1 MQNDESSEPLSFQYT
16 PIGKRS
22 CLGKSKS
29 IKVKGSYEP
38 LNRLLSLDE
47 KVSELKAL
55 ANSLDRV
62 HINEKHSTSSK
73 DVKQPK
79 SLVASYDVL
88 NSADKTS
95 EWLEKTEFGV
105 PNASSTSPERNT
117 LPPNITFNYDNN
129 TSPALSN
136 IDDEPAADAQSV
148 KTIADDKTLNELLE
162 QVAELDLIYSGYQFR
177 PDSKISHPK
186 MSSFNEASVDFDD
199 TATYTSLQ
207 FAYKNPIS
215 IIDPEPRSYDCDALE
230 LVNASAPA
238 IDITPLD
245 SPMKRIGAVDQEEEK
260 LPPLPPKRI
269 RKITAENTEY
279 NANLLPTPTHSES
292 NASTTDDSP
301 PKIIIKRTPE
311 NRSPASSANNSL
323 QSSPQKK
330 QGFFSRIFR
339 RKSKSDI
346 AQCHTEP
353 RNSPNL
359 SRESSITTFD
369 GFDRNHLST
378 RSFRMPPSPNK
389 KSKPV
394 GRSVS
399 SISGKRPHLTADI
412 IHIPLKGIGSESLPK
427 RSGSGNLLPEHYS
440 SHVTL
445 SNNLD
450 RKTVSALQLADIP
463 LQEGNMELI
472 AIADAQSLKNL
483 CEGQYGVQ
491 LDADVD
497 LSEAEHFAVY
507 TTSATPQ
514 MNGNGGFDDAAFF
527 APVEAAE
534 VIPNSEIAK
543 RLAMSSSQLQ

>member
-1 MQNDESSEPLSFQYT
+1 MRPSDNSDSEPRRFQYT
-16 PIGKRS
+16 PLGRRS
-22 CLGKSKS
+22 ISSSRKS

-47 KVSELKAL
+47 KVAELKAL
-55 ANSLDRV
+55 ANGLDRA
-62 HINEKHSTSSK
+62 HLSDKTAEIKGPN
-73 DVKQPK
+73 
-79 SLVASYDVL
+79 LVASIDAID
-88 NSADKTS
+88 SAEKTS
-95 EWLEKTEFGV
+95 EWLQKSEFCIPTE
-105 PNASSTSPERNT
+105 SSSSPRT
-117 LPPNITFNYDNN
+117 NN
-129 TSPALSN
+129 TANRSPALSQ
-136 IDDEPAADAQSV
+136 IADDEPAADAQSV
-148 KTIADDKTLNELLE
+148 KTIADDITLTELLE
-162 QVAELDLIYSGYQFR
+162 QVAELDQIYSGYQLKR
-177 PDSKISHPK
+177 DSKLDYPK
-186 MSSFNEASVDFDD
+186 MSSFNDASVDFDD

-207 FAYKNPIS
+207 IAFKNPIS
-215 IIDPEPRSYDCDALE
+215 ISEPEPRSYDVVCDALQ
-230 LVNASAPA
+230 LIKSSTPV
-238 IDITPLD
+238 IDITPMD
-245 SPMKRIGAVDQEEEK
+245 SPVKSNGSAIVEEEK

-279 NANLLPTPTHSES
+279 NANLLATPTHSES
-292 NASTTDDSP
+292 NASSSNDDTA

-311 NRSPASSANNSL
+311 NRSPASSANSSL

-339 RKSKSDI
+339 RKSKHDI
-346 AQCHTEP
+346 AQSATEP
-353 RNSPNL
+353 KNSPNI
-359 SRESSITTFD
+359 SRESSFNTFD

-378 RSFRMPPSPNK
+378 RSFRTPQSPSK
-389 KSKPV
+389 KCKPV

-399 SISGKRPHLTADI
+399 SVSGKRPHLTADI
-412 IHIPLKGIGSESLPK
+412 VHIPLKGFGSDSLPQ

-440 SHVTL
+440 SNVTL

-507 TTSATPQ
+507 TTSAAAHT
-514 MNGNGGFDDAAFF
+514 NGNGFDDAAFF

-534 VIPNSEIAK
+534 VVPNSEIAK
-543 RLAMSSSQLQ
+543 RLAMGNQPH